1 MVQVNGETGAM
12 TSCRRRNAHRRTT
25 QDHPRGPVMPRYF
38 QSFRVFGEVADL
50 LLLERPER
58 RLLVD
63 ISLEPAQT
71 APGRN
76 PYPHRTTFTLSDPV
90 LMERFLGDVSLG
102 DAIEAHGT
110 FAQADYVPHRTTCID
125 TTFLMLD
132 YRRVPLPEQLIP
144 ATIDVAMDALRRVR
158 LH

>member
-1 MVQVNGETGAM
+1 MVQVTRETGGLMIPPA
-12 TSCRRRNAHRRTT
+12 SIGRRVDARPCSGAA
-25 QDHPRGPVMPRYF
+25 MPRYS
-38 QSFRVFGEVADL
+38 QTFRLFGEVADL

-63 ISLEPAQT
+63 ISLETAQT
-71 APGRN
+71 TPGRN
-76 PYPHRTTFTLSDPV
+76 PYPQRTTFTLSDPA
-90 LMERFLGDVSLG
+90 LMERFLGEISLG

-110 FAQADYVPHRTTCID
+110 FSQTNYVPHRTTCID

-144 ATIDVAMDALRRVR
+144 ATIDMAMDALRRVR

>member
-1 MVQVNGETGAM
+1 MVQVTRETGGLMIPPA
-12 TSCRRRNAHRRTT
+12 SFRRRVDAR
-25 QDHPRGPVMPRYF
+25 PCSGAAMPRYF
-38 QSFRVFGEVADL
+38 QTFRLFGEVADL

-63 ISLEPAQT
+63 ISLETAQT
-71 APGRN
+71 TPGRN
-76 PYPHRTTFTLSDPV
+76 PYPQRTTFTLSDPA
-90 LMERFLGDVSLG
+90 LMERFLGEISLG

-110 FAQADYVPHRTTCID
+110 FSQTNYVPHRTTCID

-144 ATIDVAMDALRRVR
+144 ATIDMAMDALRRVR

>member
-1 MVQVNGETGAM
+1 MVQLNGETEGLNLPASG
-12 TSCRRRNAHRRTT
+12 TLPVRRDAR
-25 QDHPRGPVMPRYF
+25 PCRGPVMPRYF

-71 APGRN
+71 GQGRN
-76 PYPHRTTFTLSDPV
+76 PYPQRSTFTLSDPS
-90 LMERFLGDVSLG
+90 LMERFLGEVSLG

-110 FAQADYVPHRTTCID
+110 FAQTDYVPHRTTCID

-144 ATIDVAMDALRRVR
+144 ATIDVAMEALRRVR

>member
-12 TSCRRRNAHRRTT
+12 KSCRRRNAHRRTT

>member
-1 MVQVNGETGAM
+1 
-12 TSCRRRNAHRRTT
+12 
-25 QDHPRGPVMPRYF
+25 MPRYF

-71 APGRN
+71 VPGRN

-125 TTFLMLD
+125 TTLLMLD